1 MEKAVTTQEKNPS
14 HEGRTWQAGE
24 WPTPQQVQQ
33 CAPKIHT
40 FTEFVPNMPF
50 TMTIMS
56 CRMMK
61 MKTDE
66 CMVAK
71 VCVRPGDLPVLDE
84 IIELWVP
91 KSLRF
96 KLKDQFENKKAFPF
110 WASVIVKKDKRSF
123 GFDIVEYTP
132 QEITKFE
139 WASEARKSKKA
150 DFYTSLLDKFNE
162 ELEDDDLSSLH
173 ESDSQSVNQFGK
185 RYMTEMQPLSFKKR
199 RF

>member
-1 MEKAVTTQEKNPS
+1 MEKADSMKANSPS

-33 CAPKIHT
+33 CAPKIYT

-50 TMTIMS
+50 TMTVMS

-61 MKTDE
+61 RKTDD

-71 VCVRPGDLPVLDE
+71 VCVRPGDLPVLNE
-84 IIELWVP
+84 TIELWVP

-132 QEITKFE
+132 LEITKFE
-139 WASEARKSKKA
+139 WAFDARQSKKA

-162 ELEDDDLSSLH
+162 EIEDDDLSSLP
-173 ESDSQSVNQFGK
+173 ESDKQSVNQFRK
-185 RYMTEMQPLSFKKR
+185 CYMTEMQPLALKKR